1 MKNKIKAILMTLTC
15 VAASAN
21 AAQPGVKAAVDA
33 AIAPLQAK
41 YGIPGVAVGITVDG
55 KHAFYNYG
63 VASKATH
70 APVDDQTLFEV
81 GSFTKTFTATL
92 ACYAQTSGKL
102 SFSAPA
108 SQYVNALRGSAFD
121 HVSVLNL
128 GTHTSGLPLF
138 VPDSITNDAQLM
150 AWFRNWQPSSP
161 IGTQRVYSNLGIGL
175 LGRATA
181 QSLGEPFRDA
191 VQKSLLPAFGM
202 THSWLDVPASSMP
215 HYAQGYDKHDT
226 PTRMHPG
233 ELADEAYGLRTT
245 SGDVV
250 RYLDANMGLAPLDA
264 PWQRAIACAHTGY
277 YTADVF
283 TQDLVW
289 EQYPWPVA
297 LQTLQRGNS
306 PDAILKGT
314 PAQALTPPLP
324 PQTDALLNKTGSTN
338 GFSTYAAF
346 IPAKRIGVVILANKA
361 YPTEARVSAAYAIL
375 DALANR
381 PDRSAKIRTPRIS
394 SN

>member
-1 MKNKIKAILMTLTC
+1 M
-15 VAASAN
+15 AS
-21 AAQPGVKAAVDA
+21 D
-33 AIAPLQAK
+33 
-41 YGIPGVAVGITVDG
+41 
-55 KHAFYNYG
+55 FYG
-63 VASKATH
+63 VASKATG

-92 ACYAQTSGKL
+92 ACYAHTSGKL

-108 SQYVNALRGSAFD
+108 SQYVSALRGSAFD

-138 VPDSITNDAQLM
+138 VPDGVTSDAQM
-150 AWFRNWQPSSP
+150 TAWFRNWQPAKP
-161 IGTQRVYSNLGIGL
+161 VGTQRVYSNLGIGL
-175 LGRATA
+175 LGLATA

-191 VQKSLLPAFGM
+191 VQKTLLPAFGM
-202 THSWLDVPASSMP
+202 THSWLDVPASGMP
-215 HYAQGYDKHDT
+215 HYAQGYDKHDA

-233 ELADEAYGLRTT
+233 VLADEAYGLRTT
-245 SGDVV
+245 SGDIV
-250 RYLDANMGLAPLDA
+250 RFLDANMGLVPLDA
-264 PWQRAIACAHTGY
+264 PWQSAIDCAHTGY
-277 YTADVF
+277 YSAGVF

-297 LQTLQRGNS
+297 LQTLQTGNS
-306 PDAILKGT
+306 PDAILKGM

-324 PQTDALLNKTGSTN
+324 PQADALLNKTGSTN

-346 IPAKRIGVVILANKA
+346 IPSKRIGVVILANKA
-361 YPTEARVSAAYAIL
+361 YPTEARVKAAYAIL
-375 DALANR
+375 EALAKR
-381 PDRSAKIRTPRIS
+381 PDLAANPSANASANSSAKIRTPRIS